1 MPVFA
6 LSQKKRFYEKF
17 MASLFFCKYH
27 LINKFLLLLFKNHNL
42 CIVMLATIQKW
53 YMREYVYVVNISQ
66 MTF

>member
-6 LSQKKRFYEKF
+6 LSQKKDF
-17 MASLFFCKYH
+17 MKNLWQVFFFCKYH

-53 YMREYVYVVNISQ
+53 YMREYVCICS
-66 MTF
+66 